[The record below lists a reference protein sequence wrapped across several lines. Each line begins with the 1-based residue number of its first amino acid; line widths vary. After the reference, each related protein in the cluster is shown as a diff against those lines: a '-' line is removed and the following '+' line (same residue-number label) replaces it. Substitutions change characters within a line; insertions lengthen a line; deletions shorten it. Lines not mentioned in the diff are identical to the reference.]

1 MFEATSEGIFILA
14 PDMKILAV
22 NQAYSVI
29 TGRSSADAVGQNIL
43 ELAGHKLKS
52 QFKNLKQFLN
62 GKDRWQ
68 GELTAKRRSG
78 EHFPIWLQLTVVR
91 DRGGQITHYVGFF
104 ADLTTHRQTEEQ
116 LQYLTNYDALTQ
128 LANRKLFNERL
139 QQVAKRL
146 SAAVQPQNLLA
157 RLSADEFV
165 VIVEHPENEQ
175 ALSMLANTLLHRLR
189 EPMLL
194 GEQELV
200 MTASIGISLFPATA
214 SDSLLLITQANQAMQ
229 HAKQLGGNNAQFF
242 THELR
247 AYSLDQ
253 LQLENQLRKALEDDQ
268 LIVYYQPK
276 LHLATDRIR
285 SAEALV
291 RWQHPERGL
300 VMPGE
305 FINIAEESGMIVALG
320 DTVLRQACKQA
331 SQWYREGPTA
341 VAVSVNLSVQQLR
354 QEGFAQDVAQ
364 ILQATSLP
372 AHLLELELTESMLL
386 EHSPTVS
393 ANIAALKALGITLS
407 VDDFGTGYSS
417 LAYLKRF
424 PISTLKIDR
433 AFVAELDEK
442 HSDDAIILAIIAMA
456 HSLSLTV
463 VAEGVEHESQM
474 AFLKANGCDEVQG
487 YLISRPIPADEF
499 SMLLNSSNEMP
510 MLSSRY

>member
-1 MFEATSEGIFILA
+1 M
-14 PDMKILAV
+14 
-22 NQAYSVI
+22 
-29 TGRSSADAVGQNIL
+29 
-43 ELAGHKLKS
+43 
-52 QFKNLKQFLN
+52 
-62 GKDRWQ
+62 
-68 GELTAKRRSG
+68 
-78 EHFPIWLQLTVVR
+78 
-91 DRGGQITHYVGFF
+91 
-104 ADLTTHRQTEEQ
+104 
-116 LQYLTNYDALTQ
+116 
-128 LANRKLFNERL
+128 
-139 QQVAKRL
+139 
-146 SAAVQPQNLLA
+146 
-157 RLSADEFV
+157 
-165 VIVEHPENEQ
+165 
-175 ALSMLANTLLHRLR
+175 
-189 EPMLL
+189 
-194 GEQELV
+194 
-200 MTASIGISLFPATA
+200 
-214 SDSLLLITQANQAMQ
+214 
-229 HAKQLGGNNAQFF
+229 
-242 THELR
+242 
-247 AYSLDQ
+247 
-253 LQLENQLRKALEDDQ
+253 QLENQLRKALEDDQ

-424 PISTLKIDR
+424 PDGS
-433 AFVAELDEK
+433 
-442 HSDDAIILAIIAMA
+442 
-456 HSLSLTV
+456 
-463 VAEGVEHESQM
+463 G
-474 AFLKANGCDEVQG
+474 
-487 YLISRPIPADEF
+487 
-499 SMLLNSSNEMP
+499 
-510 MLSSRY
+510 

>member
-1 MFEATSEGIFILA
+1 
-14 PDMKILAV
+14 
-22 NQAYSVI
+22 
-29 TGRSSADAVGQNIL
+29 
-43 ELAGHKLKS
+43 
-52 QFKNLKQFLN
+52 
-62 GKDRWQ
+62 
-68 GELTAKRRSG
+68 
-78 EHFPIWLQLTVVR
+78 
-91 DRGGQITHYVGFF
+91 
-104 ADLTTHRQTEEQ
+104 
-116 LQYLTNYDALTQ
+116 
-128 LANRKLFNERL
+128 
-139 QQVAKRL
+139 
-146 SAAVQPQNLLA
+146 
-157 RLSADEFV
+157 
-165 VIVEHPENEQ
+165 
-175 ALSMLANTLLHRLR
+175 
-189 EPMLL
+189 
-194 GEQELV
+194 
-200 MTASIGISLFPATA
+200 
-214 SDSLLLITQANQAMQ
+214 
-229 HAKQLGGNNAQFF
+229 
-242 THELR
+242 
-247 AYSLDQ
+247 
-253 LQLENQLRKALEDDQ
+253 
-268 LIVYYQPK
+268 
-276 LHLATDRIR
+276 
-285 SAEALV
+285 
-291 RWQHPERGL
+291 
-300 VMPGE
+300 MPGE

-320 DTVLRQACKQA
+320 DNVLRQACKQA